1 VDYFDDD
8 GFSRDLKKKKTKIYI
23 EEYIPSVNKIDLSCK
38 TQQTFA
44 VSNNL

>member
-8 GFSRDLKKKKTKIYI
+8 GLVGFKEEEDEIYI

-38 TQQTFA
+38 PANFA